1 VARPGGR
8 GQPLRDRRRRRNR
21 MRDCRRANQK
31 RVNNWTA
38 KKIKVILK
46 KKKKKRGFF
55 IRFKRETRSCF
66 FIPS

>member
-1 VARPGGR
+1 
-8 GQPLRDRRRRRNR
+8 
-21 MRDCRRANQK
+21 MRDCGRANQK

-46 KKKKKRGFF
+46 KKIKYKLKKKKKKRGFF
-55 IRFKRETRSCF
+55 IRFKRDTRSCF